1 MIIRL
6 YFDRTYF
13 WLLLISLNL
22 TYIECDVEKQLNNY
36 KSLANNC
43 SNIMLYIRKINSC
56 NNYHVIVKNTKKF
69 VEISECNSDRE
80 LESNFVMKCQPNGKW
95 MRIKTQTF
103 DKINNRT
110 NDCLVAGDK
119 SSNRTRYY
127 FCFKDEYCDNKKIV
141 DKTQLKIID
150 SKETQIKTNFNSDSM
165 NNCSSI
171 ENFSRKYELSDSF
184 HFVYD
189 IYMGNIS
196 IHVCGANNDYK
207 LSFYLICNASG
218 KWIKMDETV
227 RHNRNL
233 ETCRVRDTKN
243 KYFLC
248 FEKSVLKKCDK
259 KVHKIQVLIII
270 LILLTLMI
278 CIFLITIGFFWN
290 RFIRSESNLNQNF
303 LYVNNH
309 NEYNECI
316 NTDYYSVDSVYATI
330 NGNIDH
336 NRYDD
341 SMIESN
347 ACVYEKVEEN
357 PIYQTTNDKD

>member
-1 MIIRL
+1 
-6 YFDRTYF
+6 
-13 WLLLISLNL
+13 
-22 TYIECDVEKQLNNY
+22 
-36 KSLANNC
+36 
-43 SNIMLYIRKINSC
+43 
-56 NNYHVIVKNTKKF
+56 
-69 VEISECNSDRE
+69 
-80 LESNFVMKCQPNGKW
+80 MKCQPNGKW